1 MKKILLISPQ
11 PFFQWRGSPIRVNFN
26 IQALSEL
33 GYSVDLLT
41 LPIGERREMEGVEVI
56 RVANPFR
63 IEQIPIGP
71 SLYKIFFDIL
81 ILFKGLQLIRKQNYS
96 IIHGIE
102 EAGIIAVLLSRLAAC
117 KAIFEKHSDPF
128 SYKKKFYKKHSVDC
142 LCVC

>member
-26 IQALSEL
+26 IQALAQL
-33 GYSVDLLT
+33 GYAVDLLT
-41 LPIGERREMEGVEVI
+41 LPIGERRKLEGVNVI

-81 ILFKGLQLIRKQNYS
+81 IFQTLPKTN
-96 IIHGIE
+96 
-102 EAGIIAVLLSRLAAC
+102 LSR
-117 KAIFEKHSDPF
+117 KATICRNL
-128 SYKKKFYKKHSVDC
+128 YKKRQLLYWQ
-142 LCVC
+142 LRN